1 MGRPQS
7 DLSAACQPV
16 RNKGICGALPWP
28 IADEYLAPSGRI
40 LFTVETIMDGV
51 PIKLEEGKNRAGMMG
66 LIRELLRPYRGSLVL
81 ILVAMLVQST
91 MTLAAPWPLKIIL
104 DNVVVGK
111 KLDPWAARLLGPL
124 LAHGHRV
131 HLAMVAALAVVIIAI
146 LNATASYVANYFTE
160 SVGQW
165 VANDLRMRTY
175 HHLQYLS
182 LRYYD
187 THQSGVLL
195 STITADVLTIQNFAS
210 SATLGIVVDMFTIL
224 GMLVVMLCLNWDFTL
239 VAVAVTPLLLLLAS
253 RFKKAVKKSTHEVRK
268 QQSNIVSVVQQ
279 DLESI
284 RVVTAFGRQELEQ
297 AMLETVSHA
306 TVAAALKARQVKALL
321 SPIVTVIVS
330 LCIAFV
336 LWRGS
341 LLILAGGMTAG
352 ELTVFLSYLA
362 SFFKPVK
369 DLASMNNSI
378 AMTAVAVERIRTILD
393 ADTILPEKPDGS
405 EQAIRGDIVFDHVA
419 FAYDESCP
427 VLRDVCF
434 TVKAG
439 QMVGVV
445 GPTGGGKSTIM
456 SLIPRFYDPDAGRIQ
471 VDGLDVRD
479 FRLQALRDQIGY
491 VLQETV
497 LFRGTVR
504 DNIAYGRAGA
514 TDEEIIEA
522 AKLANADEFIAR
534 MPDGYQTLVGDRGD
548 TLSGGQ
554 RQRIGIARAIIRN
567 NPILILDEPT
577 AALDTESERLV
588 IEALQRLMKGRTV
601 LTIAHRLSTIRDA
614 DKIIVLKGGVVA
626 EQGTHDEL
634 LAMGG
639 TYAELYSVQFDTTP
653 AKAAP

>member
-1 MGRPQS
+1 
-7 DLSAACQPV
+7 
-16 RNKGICGALPWP
+16 
-28 IADEYLAPSGRI
+28 
-40 LFTVETIMDGV
+40 MDGV
-51 PIKLEEGKNRAGMMG
+51 ATEQEDTDKGPGMMG
-66 LIRELLRPYRGSLVL
+66 LIRELLRPYRGSLAI
-81 ILVAMLVQST
+81 ILTAMIVQSA

-104 DNVVVGK
+104 DNVILGR
-111 KLDPWAARLLGPL
+111 KLSPWMNHF
-124 LAHGHRV
+124 LAPVLTHGHRV
-131 HLAMVAALAVVIIAI
+131 HIAAVAAVAVVIIAL
-146 LNATASYVANYFTE
+146 LNALASYLANYFTE

-210 SATLGIVVDMFTIL
+210 SATLGIVIDMITIV
-224 GMLVVMLCLNWDFTL
+224 GMLVIMFFMNWDFTL
-239 VAVAVTPLLLLLAS
+239 IAVAVTPLMLLLAS

-268 QQSNIVSVVQQ
+268 QQSNIVAVVQQ

-284 RVVTAFGRQELEQ
+284 RVVKAFGRQELEQ
-297 AMLETVSHA
+297 EELQVVSHA

-321 SPIVTVIVS
+321 SPLVSIIVACCVG
-330 LCIAFV
+330 FV

-341 LLILAGGMTAG
+341 LLILAGWMTAG
-352 ELTVFLSYLA
+352 ELTVFLSYLG

-378 AMTAVAVERIRTILD
+378 AQTAVAVERIRQILD
-393 ADTILPEKPDGS
+393 ADSILPEKPDAR
-405 EQAIRGDIVFDHVA
+405 EQAIHGEIVFDHVA
-419 FAYDESCP
+419 FAYDESYP
-427 VLRDVCF
+427 VLRDVSF
-434 TVKAG
+434 TVNAG
-439 QMVGVV
+439 QMIGVV

-456 SLIPRFYDPDAGRIQ
+456 SLIPRFYDPSGGKVL
-471 VDGLDVRD
+471 VDGIDVRD
-479 FRLQALRDQIGY
+479 YRLRNLRDQIGY

-522 AKLANADEFIAR
+522 AKLANADEFITR
-534 MPDGYQTLVGDRGD
+534 MPNGYQSFVGDRGD

-588 IEALQRLMKGRTV
+588 IEALERLMKGRTV

-626 EQGTHDEL
+626 EQGTHDQL

-639 TYAELYSVQFDTTP
+639 TYAELYSVQFDTTA

>member
-1 MGRPQS
+1 MP
-7 DLSAACQPV
+7 
-16 RNKGICGALPWP
+16 
-28 IADEYLAPSGRI
+28 
-40 LFTVETIMDGV
+40 
-51 PIKLEEGKNRAGMMG
+51 
-66 LIRELLRPYRGSLVL
+66 LIRELLRPYRLTL
-81 ILVAMLVQST
+81 FMLLAAMLLQSL
-91 MTLAAPWPLKIIL
+91 MTLAAPWPLKIII
-104 DNVVVGK
+104 DNVVVGR
-111 KLDPWAARLLGPL
+111 KLEPWLASLIRPL

-131 HLAMVAALAVVIIAI
+131 HLAEAAALAVVIIAI
-146 LNATASYVANYFTE
+146 LNAAGSYLTNYLTE
-160 SVGQW
+160 SIGQW

-187 THQSGVLL
+187 THQSGILL

-210 SATLGIVVDMFTIL
+210 SATLGILIDMFTIL
-224 GMLVVMLCLNWDFTL
+224 GMLVVMFFLNWDFTL
-239 VAVAVTPLLLLLAS
+239 IAVAITPLLLLLAT
-253 RFKKAVKKSTHEVRK
+253 RFKRAVKASTHEVRK

-297 AMLETVSHA
+297 RELATVSAA
-306 TVAAALKARQVKALL
+306 TVAAALKARRVKSAL
-321 SPIVTVIVS
+321 SPIVSVIVS
-330 LCIAFV
+330 FCVAFV
-336 LWRGS
+336 LWRGA
-341 LLILAGGMTAG
+341 LLILSGGMTAG

-378 AMTAVAVERIRTILD
+378 AQTAVAVERIRMILD
-393 ADTILPEKPDGS
+393 ADAVLPEKPNPVDKQI
-405 EQAIRGDIVFDHVA
+405 EGDIAFEHVA
-419 FAYDESCP
+419 FSYDPSFP
-427 VLRDVCF
+427 VLRDVSF
-434 TVKAG
+434 QVKAG

-456 SLIPRFYDPDAGRIQ
+456 SLIPRFYDPSAGQ
-471 VDGLDVRD
+471 VLIDGTDVRD
-479 FRLQALRDQIGY
+479 YSLQSLRNQIGY

-504 DNIAYGRAGA
+504 DNIAYGREGA
-514 TDEEIIEA
+514 TDEEIIRA
-522 AKLANADEFIAR
+522 AKLANADEFISR
-534 MPDGYQTLVGDRGD
+534 MPNGYQSFVGDRGD

-588 IEALQRLMKGRTV
+588 IEALERLMKGRTV

-614 DKIIVLKGGVVA
+614 DIILVLKNGVVA
-626 EQGTHDEL
+626 EQGTHEEL
-634 LAMGG
+634 LALGG
-639 TYAELYSVQFDTTP
+639 TYAELYSVQFDSAP
-653 AKAAP
+653 AKAAL

>member
-1 MGRPQS
+1 
-7 DLSAACQPV
+7 
-16 RNKGICGALPWP
+16 
-28 IADEYLAPSGRI
+28 
-40 LFTVETIMDGV
+40 MDGV
-51 PIKLEEGKNRAGMMG
+51 AKQRADDPKGQGMMG
-66 LIRELLRPYRGSLVL
+66 LIRELLRPYRGSLII

-104 DNVVVGK
+104 DNVIVGH
-111 KLDPWAARLLGPL
+111 KLDPWIAGLLKPML
-124 LAHGHRV
+124 THGHRI
-131 HLAMVAALAVVIIAI
+131 HLAAVAALAVILIAI
-146 LNATASYVANYFTE
+146 LNAAASYAANYFTE

-210 SATLGIVVDMFTIL
+210 AATLGIVVDMFTIL
-224 GMLVVMLCLNWDFTL
+224 GMLVVMFCLNWDFTL
-239 VAVAVTPLLLLLAS
+239 IAVGVTPLMLLLAS

-268 QQSNIVSVVQQ
+268 QQSNIVAVVQQ

-297 AMLETVSHA
+297 EALAVVSHA

-330 LCIAFV
+330 CCIAFV

-378 AMTAVAVERIRTILD
+378 AVTAVAVERIRTILD
-393 ADTILPEKPDGS
+393 ADSILPEKPEAR
-405 EQAIRGDIVFDHVA
+405 EQAIRGEIVFDHVA
-419 FAYDESCP
+419 FAYDETCP
-427 VLRDVCF
+427 VLHDVSF
-434 TVKAG
+434 TVEPG
-439 QMVGVV
+439 QMIGVV

-456 SLIPRFYDPDAGRIQ
+456 SLIPRFYDPSAGKVL
-471 VDGLDVRD
+471 VDGVDVRD
-479 FRLQALRDQIGY
+479 FRLQALRNQIGY

-514 TDEEIIEA
+514 TDEEIEKA

-534 MPDGYQTLVGDRGD
+534 MPNGYQTFVGDRGD

-554 RQRIGIARAIIRN
+554 RQRIGIARAVIRN

-588 IEALQRLMKGRTV
+588 IQALERLMKGRTV

-626 EQGTHDEL
+626 EQGTHDQL

-639 TYAELYSVQFDTTP
+639 TYAELYSVQFDTTA
-653 AKAAP
+653 AKAAL

>member
-1 MGRPQS
+1 
-7 DLSAACQPV
+7 
-16 RNKGICGALPWP
+16 
-28 IADEYLAPSGRI
+28 
-40 LFTVETIMDGV
+40 MDGV
-51 PIKLEEGKNRAGMMG
+51 ATEQEDNDKQPGMMG
-66 LIRELLRPYRGSLVL
+66 LIRELLRPYRGSLAI
-81 ILVAMLVQST
+81 ILTAMIVQSA

-104 DNVVVGK
+104 DNVILGRR
-111 KLDPWAARLLGPL
+111 LSPWMNSWLSPMLE
-124 LAHGHRV
+124 HGHRV
-131 HLAMVAALAVVIIAI
+131 HLAMLAAGAVVVIALLNALA
-146 LNATASYVANYFTE
+146 SYLANYFTE

-210 SATLGIVVDMFTIL
+210 SATLGIVIDMITIL
-224 GMLVVMLCLNWDFTL
+224 GMLVIMFFMNWDFTL
-239 VAVAVTPLLLLLAS
+239 IAVAVTPLMLLLAS

-268 QQSNIVSVVQQ
+268 QQSNIVAVVQQ

-284 RVVTAFGRQELEQ
+284 RVVKAFGRQELEQ
-297 AMLETVSHA
+297 QELQAVSHA

-321 SPIVTVIVS
+321 SPLVSIIVACCVG
-330 LCIAFV
+330 FV

-341 LLILAGGMTAG
+341 LLILAGWMTAG
-352 ELTVFLSYLA
+352 ELTVFLSYLG

-378 AMTAVAVERIRTILD
+378 AQTAVAVERIRQILD
-393 ADTILPEKPDGS
+393 ADSILPEKPDAR
-405 EQAIRGDIVFDHVA
+405 EQVIHGEIVFDHVA
-419 FAYDESCP
+419 FAYDESYP
-427 VLRDVCF
+427 VLRDVTF
-434 TVKAG
+434 TVNAG
-439 QMVGVV
+439 QMIGVV

-456 SLIPRFYDPDAGRIQ
+456 SLIPRFYDPSAGKIL
-471 VDGLDVRD
+471 VDGVDVRD
-479 FRLQALRDQIGY
+479 YRLQSLRDQIGY

-522 AKLANADEFIAR
+522 AKLANADEFISR
-534 MPDGYQTLVGDRGD
+534 MPNGYQSFVGDRGD

-588 IEALQRLMKGRTV
+588 IEALERLMKGRTV

-626 EQGTHDEL
+626 EQGTHDQL
-634 LAMGG
+634 LALGG
-639 TYAELYSVQFDTTP
+639 TYAELYSVQFDTTA

>member
-1 MGRPQS
+1 
-7 DLSAACQPV
+7 
-16 RNKGICGALPWP
+16 
-28 IADEYLAPSGRI
+28 
-40 LFTVETIMDGV
+40 MDGV
-51 PIKLEEGKNRAGMMG
+51 ATPQEDTDKGPGMMG
-66 LIRELLRPYRGSLVL
+66 LIRELLRPYRGSLAI
-81 ILVAMLVQST
+81 ILTAMIVQSA

-104 DNVVVGK
+104 DNVILGR
-111 KLDPWAARLLGPL
+111 KLSPWMDHFLAPM

-131 HLAMVAALAVVIIAI
+131 HIAMVAAVAVVIIAV
-146 LNATASYVANYFTE
+146 LNALASYLANYFTE

-187 THQSGVLL
+187 THQSGILL

-210 SATLGIVVDMFTIL
+210 SATLGIVIDMITIL
-224 GMLVVMLCLNWDFTL
+224 GMLVIMFFMNWDFTL
-239 VAVAVTPLLLLLAS
+239 IAVAVTPLMLLLAS

-268 QQSNIVSVVQQ
+268 QQSNIVAVVQQ

-284 RVVTAFGRQELEQ
+284 RVVKAFGRQELEQ
-297 AMLETVSHA
+297 EELQVVSHA

-321 SPIVTVIVS
+321 SPLVSIIVACCVG
-330 LCIAFV
+330 FV

-341 LLILAGGMTAG
+341 LLILAGWMTAG
-352 ELTVFLSYLA
+352 ELTVFLSYLS

-378 AMTAVAVERIRTILD
+378 AQTAVAVERIRQILD
-393 ADTILPEKPDGS
+393 ADTILPEKPDAL
-405 EQAIRGDIVFDHVA
+405 EQPIRGEIVFEHVA
-419 FAYDESCP
+419 FAYDESYP
-427 VLRDVCF
+427 VLRDVSF
-434 TVKAG
+434 TVNPG
-439 QMVGVV
+439 QMIGVV

-456 SLIPRFYDPDAGRIQ
+456 SLIPRFYDPSAGKVL
-471 VDGLDVRD
+471 VDGVDVRD
-479 FRLQALRDQIGY
+479 YRLRSLRDQIGY

-514 TDEEIIEA
+514 TDEEIIAA
-522 AKLANADEFIAR
+522 AKLANADEFISR
-534 MPDGYQTLVGDRGD
+534 MPNGYQSFVGDRGD

-588 IEALQRLMKGRTV
+588 IEALERLMKGRTV

-626 EQGTHDEL
+626 EQGTHDQL
-634 LAMGG
+634 LALGG
-639 TYAELYSVQFDTTP
+639 TYAELYSVQFDTTA